1 MSNKQKS
8 IIAIFML
15 LFGVFG
21 VGFDLSDIFP
31 VPEPPSAKILN
42 IETPSDTVLDRVEIF
57 STIVDSPDDRAKL
70 AIFNYEFAR
79 RVTGYNT
86 TSQQVNDVYS
96 LAGKIFFK
104 RDLVDKYDGLAE
116 EIIKLL
122 EEIIQT
128 DNHVLSN
135 EEKQKLS
142 DSFMGIA
149 WVLINK
155 G

>member
-1 MSNKQKS
+1 
-8 IIAIFML
+8 ML